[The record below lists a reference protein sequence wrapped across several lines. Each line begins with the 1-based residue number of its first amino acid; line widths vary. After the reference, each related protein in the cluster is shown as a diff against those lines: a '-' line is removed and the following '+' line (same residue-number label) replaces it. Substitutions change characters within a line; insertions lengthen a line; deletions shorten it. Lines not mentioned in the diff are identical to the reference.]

1 MAKSTNQITG
11 PVYNIGTWFMR
22 PWLKYENQESLNK
35 EEKPMINPRIEK
47 ARAIA
52 TAAHLNQFD
61 KGGKP
66 RLNHVLYVGDQFSD
80 ETRKIVGYLHDTIED
95 SKLFTVETLRAT
107 FGNDIANAVDAISR
121 RDGEQYFDY
130 IARCK
135 KNSIAREVKIEDL
148 KHNMDRSR
156 WPEMPDSYYKRE
168 VKALEKLGVGTFVK
182 GGVVNEM
189 TWPLALK
196 PKVRQCFS
204 QKAYDEVVTQRDA
217 YAAGMEACE
226 EQVARAIILL
236 MRIDDPKVAQA
247 VGELGKTKEM
257 ILGITEKAKGGK

>member
-1 MAKSTNQITG
+1 
-11 PVYNIGTWFMR
+11 
-22 PWLKYENQESLNK
+22 
-35 EEKPMINPRIEK
+35 MINLRIEK
-47 ARAIA
+47 AKAIA
-52 TAAHLNQFD
+52 AAAHLNQFD

-66 RLNHVLYVGDQFSD
+66 RLNHVLYVGDQFND

-107 FGNDIANAVDAISR
+107 FGNEIANAVDAISR

-130 IARCK
+130 IARCG
-135 KNSIAREVKIEDL
+135 KNSIARAVKIEDI

-168 VKALEKLGVGTFVK
+168 VKALEKLSGGKMFDGV
-182 GGVVNEM
+182 M
-189 TWPLALK
+189 TWSMDLK
-196 PKVRQCFS
+196 TKVRHRVS
-204 QKAYDEVVTQRDA
+204 QKVHDEVIKQRDA

-236 MRIDDPKVAQA
+236 MRVDDPKVAQA
-247 VGELGKTKEM
+247 VGELGKIKEM
-257 ILGITEKAKGGK
+257 IFEITEKAKGGKWTA